1 MRSSSAPKGKSEGP
15 AGHGT
20 SSKSLGLRDD
30 IFRAAAVGVAGA
42 LALLASYFGLLPL
55 VTNWSFTLEQFGTY
69 WPFITALATGFGVQV
84 ALFVYLRRLVRGCPA
99 HGKVVAVSGSASATA
114 MASCC
119 THYFANVLPI
129 LGVTRLVALVAQYQ
143 VALLWVGLAF
153 NAAGIVYI
161 GTKVALAT
169 KRQARCVAPT

>member
-1 MRSSSAPKGKSEGP
+1 MRN
-15 AGHGT
+15 
-20 SSKSLGLRDD
+20 D
-30 IFRAAAVGVAGA
+30 IFRAAAVGMVGA
-42 LALLASYFGLLPL
+42 LGLFASFFSLLPL
-55 VTNWSFTLEQFGTY
+55 LTSWSFTLEQFDTY
-69 WPFITALATGFGVQV
+69 WRFITALATGFGIQV
-84 ALFVYLRRLVRGCPA
+84 ALFIYLRRLVRGCPA
-99 HGKVVAVSGSASATA
+99 HGKVVAISGSASTAA

-129 LGVTRLVALVAQYQ
+129 LGATRLVALVAQYQ
-143 VALLWVGLAF
+143 VAFFWVALAF